1 MRNDNSGSIGS
12 SNSGGS
18 SVIGVMVEGVGA
30 QSIPEGAHRNSEG
43 DRRRSWADLRRTRAA
58 QASPVMRAILSPWF
72 DLLLVSLAFLTLV
85 LIATVE
91 TGCGGVAKST
101 AGCVESSIRV
111 CEPPKDVSDPGQWLT
126 YAVCLAD
133 DALPCVIGSVAAGQS
148 GCPNLQECLELS
160 PCNSADG
167 CRAIV
172 ELCLDE
178 CR

>member
-1 MRNDNSGSIGS
+1 MLNDNSGTINTN
-12 SNSGGS
+12 NSG
-18 SVIGVMVEGVGA
+18 SVAPVGA
-30 QSIPEGAHRNSEG
+30 LRADLGARANSTSNQE
-43 DRRRSWADLRRTRAA
+43 RSWADLRRARAA
-58 QASPVMRAILSPWF
+58 QASAIMRAILSPWF
-72 DLLLVSLAFLTLV
+72 DLLLVSLAFLTLI

-101 AGCVESSIRV
+101 AGCVEASFRV
-111 CEPPKDVSDPGQWLT
+111 CEPPKDPTGWLT
-126 YAVCLAD
+126 YAGCLAD

-160 PCNSADG
+160 PCTSTDT
-167 CRAIV
+167 CRSIV